1 MKANIEETRRYYQSL
16 PAEALCDC
24 AYCRNYYL
32 QIRGKYPRV
41 SAYLDSMGVDI
52 AKPFETS
59 PLEPDENQ
67 MLEYCACQYIVFG
80 RCSDDYRHQIDG
92 VELRLA
98 HSLPSAGIPQEHIV
112 LERAPVK
119 LPVILPL

>member
-1 MKANIEETRRYYQSL
+1 MNIEETRQYYQSL

-32 QIRGKYPRV
+32 QISEKYLRIA
-41 SAYLDSMGVDI
+41 SYLDSIGVDS

-80 RCSDDYRHQIDG
+80 RCSNDYRHQIDG
-92 VELRLA
+92 VELRIA
-98 HSLPSAGIPQEHIV
+98 QSHPSIGIPQEHFV
-112 LERAPVK
+112 LELFPVK